1 MKTQPS
7 RLPRS
12 NRRALRLFKTWFWR
26 PPRPH
31 GDTIVDR
38 RVSPLELLY
47 DLVYVAVISQAG
59 LDLAEHVSLIRLV
72 DFAVVFSLTWIAWTN
87 GSMYLE
93 LHGRSDG
100 RTRTYVFLQMGILAI
115 LAVFARGAGDRA
127 GPAFALTYSAFLAVM
142 TWLWYTV
149 RRQDVTKRPE
159 LVNETG
165 RYVVA
170 MAVSAA
176 IMVASAYL
184 PAQPRLI
191 VWAVLVAGW
200 IVVLLLM
207 GRSRIGLGGG
217 MTPTD
222 SLVERFGTFAIIVL
236 GEVVFGVVDG
246 LSLAHR
252 DIETIFT
259 GMVALVVGFGF
270 WWIYFDV
277 VGGRL
282 PKGDGRALANWILGH
297 LPVTLSIALAGVG
310 MVSLIAHAHD
320 ASTPAPTA
328 WLLSG
333 AVAVGLIALILIS
346 RALSDAARLAAVY
359 RPLEIAM
366 AIGAIV
372 SLLVGAARPAPWIF
386 ALLLV
391 VVLTLVWAVAIRG
404 FLLAGGGSLRMEAK
418 G

>member
-59 LDLAEHVSLIRLV
+59 LDLAEHVSLIRLA

-115 LAVFARGAGDRA
+115 LAVLARGAGNRA

-200 IVVLLLM
+200 VVVLLLM

-246 LSLAHR
+246 LSLANR
-252 DIETIFT
+252 DLETILT
-259 GMVALVVGFGF
+259 GMIALVVGFGF

-333 AVAVGLIALILIS
+333 AVAVGLIALIIIS

-372 SLLVGAARPAPWIF
+372 SSLVGAARPAPWIF

-404 FLLAGGGSLRMEAK
+404 FLLAGGGSLRMETK